1 MKFEFCI
8 LFARQKR
15 VRLGRG
21 NWNLEVGI
29 YQFMANENCKFS
41 ITMGDKEL
49 AVEINGLADQA
60 NGSAVVRY
68 GDTMVLTTAVM
79 AKKEKPDMGFF
90 PLMVDYEE
98 KYYAA
103 GKIKGPRYIKRETR
117 PSDEAICNA
126 RQIDRSIRPLFDDRL
141 KNEVQTIATV
151 LSWDAEN
158 EPDIISLFGIS
169 TALMVSD
176 IPWQGPT
183 ASVRVGY
190 FDGKYILNPTYE
202 QRQTSEIDVVFAG
215 VERDGEILAN
225 MIEGGFHETQEER
238 ILGAFAFAKPQIK
251 RLLDFQNKIAA
262 DCGKAKME
270 LPLQDKNEELARELR
285 DFIGKDI
292 KNALYQPQKSR
303 RGQEMEAAKTKL
315 EEYAQEKY
323 SDNPDILKFAKK
335 FYDREIDRVLHE
347 TILETG
353 KRPDGRNPDQL
364 RALSAKSGVI
374 PRTHGSGLFQRGETK
389 ALSAATLGAPGDQ
402 QLLDG
407 MEITGKKRF
416 LHHYNFPPYS
426 CGEVRF
432 LRAPGRREIG
442 HGMLAEKTL
451 LPLIP
456 SVEEFPY
463 TIRVASE
470 IVASN
475 GSTSMAA
482 LSAASLALMD
492 AGVPIKSH
500 ATGISMGMIAKDR
513 KNYKILTDIQGPED
527 HHGDMDFKVAGT
539 RQGVNAI
546 QMDVKI
552 DGITEEMMARVLEQ
566 GKKARHQILDV
577 LEKELAS
584 PRPELSPWAPRI
596 IIIKIN
602 PDKIRDVIG
611 PGGKIINE
619 IIDQTG
625 VLIDIEEDGTIFIT
639 AEKPEAGQKASEW
652 IQNITREVKTGEVFT
667 GKVKRIM
674 NFGAF
679 VEILPGQEGM
689 VHISK
694 LANHRVNKV
703 EDVVKIGD
711 TVSVKVIE
719 IDPQGRINLSLENS
733 KK

>member
-1 MKFEFCI
+1 MAEDKGKYS
-8 LFARQKR
+8 LK
-15 VRLGRG
+15 LGEKD
-21 NWNLEVGI
+21 LI
-29 YQFMANENCKFS
+29 
-41 ITMGDKEL
+41 
-49 AVEINGLADQA
+49 VEINGLADQA

-68 GDTMVLTTAVM
+68 GDTMVLTTATM

-141 KNEVQTIATV
+141 KNEVQAIATV

-158 EPDIISLFGIS
+158 EPDIISLLGIS

-190 FDGKYILNPTYE
+190 LDGEYILNPTYE

-215 VERDGEILAN
+215 VERGGEILAN
-225 MIEGGFHETQEER
+225 MIEGGFHETQEEK
-238 ILGAFAFAKPQIK
+238 ILEAFVFAKPQIK

-270 LPLQDKNEELARELR
+270 LPPQDKNEELARELR

-292 KNALYQPQKSR
+292 KNALYQPQKIQ
-303 RGQEMEAAKTKL
+303 RGQEMEAARVKL
-315 EEYAQEKY
+315 EEYAQQKY
-323 SDNPDILKFAKK
+323 PDNPDALKFAKK
-335 FYDREIDRVLHE
+335 FYDQEIDRVLHE
-347 TILETG
+347 TVLATG
-353 KRPDGRNPDQL
+353 KRPDGRDPDQM

-463 TIRVASE
+463 TIRVTSE

-527 HHGDMDFKVAGT
+527 HHGDMDFKIAGT
-539 RQGVNAI
+539 RQGVNAV

-552 DGITEEMMARVLEQ
+552 DGITEEMMARTLEQ

-577 LEKELAS
+577 LEKELAA

-596 IIIKIN
+596 IIVKIN

-619 IIDQTG
+619 IIEQTG

-639 AEKPEAGQKASEW
+639 AEKAEAGQKASEW
-652 IQNITREVKTGEVFT
+652 IQNITREVKVGEIFT

-679 VEILPGQEGM
+679 VEIIPGQEGM
-689 VHISK
+689 IHISK

-703 EDVVKIGD
+703 EDIVKIGD
-711 TVSVKVIE
+711 TVSAKVIE
-719 IDPQGRINLSLENS
+719 IDAQGRVNLSLENS
-733 KK
+733 EK

>member
-1 MKFEFCI
+1 
-8 LFARQKR
+8 
-15 VRLGRG
+15 
-21 NWNLEVGI
+21 
-29 YQFMANENCKFS
+29 MAEKNCKFS
-41 ITMGDKEL
+41 IMMGDKEIT
-49 AVEINGLADQA
+49 VEINELADQA

-151 LSWDAEN
+151 LSWDAQN

-190 FDGKYILNPTYE
+190 INGNYVLNPTYE
-202 QRQTSEIDVVFAG
+202 QREANEIDVVFAG

-225 MIEGGFHETQEER
+225 MIEGGFNEIREEI
-238 ILGAFAFAKPQIK
+238 ILGAFAFAKPHIK
-251 RLLDFQNKIAA
+251 QLLDFQNKIAGA
-262 DCGKAKME
+262 CGKPKAK
-270 LPLQDKNEELARELR
+270 LADNANEKLERELR
-285 DFIGKDI
+285 DFIGSDL
-292 KNALYQPQKSR
+292 KNALYQPEKSA
-303 RGQEMEAAKTKL
+303 RGQAMEAVKSKL
-315 EEYAQEKY
+315 EEYMAESYADNIEK
-323 SDNPDILKFAKK
+323 LKFTKK
-335 FYDREIDRVLHE
+335 FYEKEIDRVLHE
-347 TILETG
+347 TVLETG
-353 KRPDGRNPDQL
+353 KRPDGRTPEQL
-364 RALSAKSGVI
+364 RVLSAKVGVI
-374 PRTHGSGLFQRGETK
+374 PRAHGSGLFQRGETK
-389 ALSAATLGAPGDQ
+389 ALSVATLGAPGDQ

-470 IVASN
+470 IVSSN

-500 ATGISMGMIAKDR
+500 ATGISMGMIAKDK

-539 RQGVNAI
+539 RGGVNAI

-552 DGITEEMMARVLEQ
+552 DGITEEIMTKVLEQ
-566 GKKARHQILDV
+566 AKIARGQLLDA
-577 LEKELAS
+577 LEKVLPQ
-584 PRPELSPWAPRI
+584 PRPELSPYAPRI
-596 IIIKIN
+596 IIVKIS
-602 PDKIRDVIG
+602 PEKIREVIG

-619 IIDQTG
+619 IIEQTG

-639 AEKPEAGQKASEW
+639 AEKAEAGQKAAEW
-652 IQNITREVKTGEVFT
+652 IQNITREIKAGETFQ

-689 VHISK
+689 IHISK
-694 LANHRVNKV
+694 LADHRVNKV
-703 EDVVKIGD
+703 EDVVQIGD
-711 TVSVKVIE
+711 MVSVQVTE
-719 IDPQGRINLSLENS
+719 IDGQGRINLSLKDG

>member
-1 MKFEFCI
+1 MYFVCPPKTGAPRARKLEFGI
-8 LFARQKR
+8 
-15 VRLGRG
+15 
-21 NWNLEVGI
+21 WNLRKI
-29 YQFMANENCKFS
+29 MAEENCKFS
-41 ITMGDKEL
+41 LVVGNKEL
-49 AVEINGLADQA
+49 SVQINGLADQA

-117 PSDEAICNA
+117 PSDEAVCNA
-126 RQIDRSIRPLFDDRL
+126 RQIDRSIRPLFDERL

-183 ASVRVGY
+183 ASVRVGHLNGEY
-190 FDGKYILNPTYE
+190 VLNPTYE
-202 QRQTSEIDVVFAG
+202 QRQASDIDVVFAG
-215 VERDGEILAN
+215 VERHGEILAN
-225 MIEGGFHETQEER
+225 MIEGGFNETEEAK
-238 ILGAFAFAKPQIK
+238 ILGAFAFAKPHLKQ
-251 RLLDFQNKIAA
+251 LLDFQQKIAA
-262 DCGKAKME
+262 DCGKTKKTLSDGGPGEDVM
-270 LPLQDKNEELARELR
+270 RELR
-285 DFIGKDI
+285 DFIGEDL
-292 KNALYQPQKSR
+292 KNALYQPQKAQRS
-303 RGQEMEAAKTKL
+303 QEMEAVKAKL
-315 EEYAQEKY
+315 EEYVVQKH
-323 SDNPDILKFAKK
+323 PDDAEIAKFIGK
-335 FYDREIDRVLHE
+335 FYEKEIDRILHE
-347 TILETG
+347 TILATG
-353 KRPDGRNPDQL
+353 KRPDGRNPDELRQL
-364 RALSAKSGVI
+364 AASAGVI
-374 PRTHGSGLFQRGETK
+374 PRTHGSGLFRRGETK

-470 IVASN
+470 IVSSN

-500 ATGISMGMIAKDR
+500 ATGISMGLIAKDTQT
-513 KNYKILTDIQGPED
+513 YKILTDIQGPED

-539 RQGVNAI
+539 RKGVNAI

-552 DGITEEMMARVLEQ
+552 DGITEEMMGRVLEQ

-577 LEKELAS
+577 LEKELAA
-584 PRPELSPWAPRI
+584 PRPELSPYAPRI

-602 PDKIRDVIG
+602 PDKIREVIG
-611 PGGKIINE
+611 PGGKVINE

-625 VLIDIEEDGTIFIT
+625 VQIDIEEDGTIFIT

-652 IQNITREVKTGEVFT
+652 IQNITREVAVGETFT

-689 VHISK
+689 IHISK

-711 TVSVKVIE
+711 MVSVKVIE
-719 IDPQGRINLSLENS
+719 IDEQGRINLSL
-733 KK
+733 KDAAK

>member
-1 MKFEFCI
+1 
-8 LFARQKR
+8 
-15 VRLGRG
+15 
-21 NWNLEVGI
+21 
-29 YQFMANENCKFS
+29 MAEDKGKYS
-41 ITMGDKEL
+41 LKLGDKDL
-49 AVEINGLADQA
+49 IVEINGLADQA

-68 GDTMVLTTAVM
+68 GDTMVLTTATM

-141 KNEVQTIATV
+141 KNEVQAIATV

-158 EPDIISLFGIS
+158 EPDIISLLGIS

-190 FDGKYILNPTYE
+190 LDGEYILNPTYE

-215 VERDGEILAN
+215 VERGGEILAN
-225 MIEGGFHETQEER
+225 MIEGGFHETQEEK
-238 ILGAFAFAKPQIK
+238 ILEAFVFAKPQIK

-270 LPLQDKNEELARELR
+270 LPPQDKNEELARELR

-292 KNALYQPQKSR
+292 KNALYQPQKIQ
-303 RGQEMEAAKTKL
+303 RGQEMEAARVKL
-315 EEYAQEKY
+315 EEYAQQKY
-323 SDNPDILKFAKK
+323 PDNPDALKFAKK
-335 FYDREIDRVLHE
+335 FYDQEIDRVLHE
-347 TILETG
+347 TVLATG
-353 KRPDGRNPDQL
+353 KRPDGRDPDQM

-463 TIRVASE
+463 TIRVTSE

-527 HHGDMDFKVAGT
+527 HHGDMDFKIAGT
-539 RQGVNAI
+539 RQGVNAV

-552 DGITEEMMARVLEQ
+552 DGITEEMMARTLEQ

-577 LEKELAS
+577 LEKELAA

-596 IIIKIN
+596 IIVKIN

-619 IIDQTG
+619 IIEQTG

-639 AEKPEAGQKASEW
+639 AEKAEAGQKASEW
-652 IQNITREVKTGEVFT
+652 IQNITREVKVGEIFT

-679 VEILPGQEGM
+679 VEIIPGQEGM
-689 VHISK
+689 IHISK

-703 EDVVKIGD
+703 EDIVKIGD
-711 TVSVKVIE
+711 TVSAKVIE
-719 IDPQGRINLSLENS
+719 IDAQGRVNLSLENS
-733 KK
+733 EK

>member
-1 MKFEFCI
+1 
-8 LFARQKR
+8 
-15 VRLGRG
+15 
-21 NWNLEVGI
+21 
-29 YQFMANENCKFS
+29 MAEENCKFS
-41 ITMGDKEL
+41 LVVGNKEL
-49 AVEINGLADQA
+49 SVQINGLADQA

-117 PSDEAICNA
+117 PSDEAVCNA
-126 RQIDRSIRPLFDDRL
+126 RQIDRSIRPLFDERL

-183 ASVRVGY
+183 ASVRVGHLNGEY
-190 FDGKYILNPTYE
+190 VLNPTYE
-202 QRQTSEIDVVFAG
+202 QRQASDIDVVFAG
-215 VERDGEILAN
+215 VERHGEILAN
-225 MIEGGFHETQEER
+225 MIEGGFNETEEAK
-238 ILGAFAFAKPQIK
+238 ILGAFAFAKPHLKQ
-251 RLLDFQNKIAA
+251 LLDFQQKIAA
-262 DCGKAKME
+262 DCGKTKKTLSDGGPGEDVM
-270 LPLQDKNEELARELR
+270 RELR
-285 DFIGKDI
+285 DFIGEDL
-292 KNALYQPQKSR
+292 KNALYQPQKAQRS
-303 RGQEMEAAKTKL
+303 QEMEAVKAKL
-315 EEYAQEKY
+315 EEYVVQKH
-323 SDNPDILKFAKK
+323 PDDAEIAKFIGK
-335 FYDREIDRVLHE
+335 FYEKEIDRILHE
-347 TILETG
+347 TILATG
-353 KRPDGRNPDQL
+353 KRPDGRNPDELRQL
-364 RALSAKSGVI
+364 AASAGVI
-374 PRTHGSGLFQRGETK
+374 PRTHGSGLFRRGETK

-470 IVASN
+470 IVSSN

-500 ATGISMGMIAKDR
+500 ATGISMGLIAKDTQT
-513 KNYKILTDIQGPED
+513 YKILTDIQGPED

-539 RQGVNAI
+539 RKGVNAI

-552 DGITEEMMARVLEQ
+552 DGITEEMMGRVLEQ

-577 LEKELAS
+577 LEKELAA
-584 PRPELSPWAPRI
+584 PRPELSPYAPRI

-602 PDKIRDVIG
+602 PDKIREVIG
-611 PGGKIINE
+611 PGGKVINE

-625 VLIDIEEDGTIFIT
+625 VQIDIEEDGTIFIT

-652 IQNITREVKTGEVFT
+652 IQNITREVAVGETFT

-689 VHISK
+689 IHISK

-711 TVSVKVIE
+711 MVSVKVIE
-719 IDPQGRINLSLENS
+719 IDEQGRINLSL
-733 KK
+733 KDAAK

>member
-1 MKFEFCI
+1 
-8 LFARQKR
+8 
-15 VRLGRG
+15 
-21 NWNLEVGI
+21 
-29 YQFMANENCKFS
+29 
-41 ITMGDKEL
+41 MGDKEIT
-49 AVEINGLADQA
+49 VEINGLADQA

-117 PSDEAICNA
+117 PSDEAVCNA

-151 LSWDAEN
+151 LSWDAQN

-190 FDGKYILNPTYE
+190 INGNYVLNPTYE
-202 QRQTSEIDVVFAG
+202 QREANEIDVVFAG

-225 MIEGGFHETQEER
+225 MIEGSFNEIREEV
-238 ILGAFAFAKPQIK
+238 ILGAFAFAKPHIK
-251 RLLDFQNKIAA
+251 QLLDFQNKIAGA
-262 DCGKAKME
+262 CGKPKAK
-270 LPLQDKNEELARELR
+270 LPDNTNEKLERELR
-285 DFIGKDI
+285 DFIGSDL
-292 KNALYQPQKSR
+292 KNALYQPEKSA
-303 RGQEMEAAKTKL
+303 RGQAMEAVKSKL
-315 EEYAQEKY
+315 EEYAAESYADDAEK
-323 SDNPDILKFAKK
+323 LKLAKK
-335 FYDREIDRVLHE
+335 FYEKEIDRVLHE
-347 TILETG
+347 TVMETG
-353 KRPDGRNPDQL
+353 KRPDGRTPEQL
-364 RALSAKSGVI
+364 RALSAKVGVI
-374 PRTHGSGLFQRGETK
+374 PRAHGSGLFQRGETK
-389 ALSAATLGAPGDQ
+389 ALSVATLGAPGDQ

-456 SVEEFPY
+456 SVEDFPY

-470 IVASN
+470 IVSSN

-500 ATGISMGMIAKDR
+500 ATGISMGMIVKDK

-539 RQGVNAI
+539 RNGVNAV

-552 DGITEEMMARVLEQ
+552 DGITEEMMAKVLEQ
-566 GKKARHQILDV
+566 ARIARGQLLDT
-577 LEKELAS
+577 LEKALPQ
-584 PRPELSPWAPRI
+584 PRPELSPYAPRI
-596 IIIKIN
+596 IIIKIS
-602 PDKIRDVIG
+602 PEKIREVIG

-619 IIDQTG
+619 IIEQTG

-639 AEKPEAGQKASEW
+639 AEKPEAGQKAAEW
-652 IQNITREVKTGEVFT
+652 IQNITREIKVGETFQ

-689 VHISK
+689 IHISK
-694 LANHRVNKV
+694 LSDHRVNKV
-703 EDVVKIGD
+703 EDVVQIGD
-711 TVSVKVIE
+711 MVSVQVIE
-719 IDPQGRINLSLENS
+719 IDGQGRINLSLKNGE
-733 KK
+733 K

>member
-1 MKFEFCI
+1 MTEKKCD
-8 LFARQKR
+8 
-15 VRLGRG
+15 
-21 NWNLEVGI
+21 
-29 YQFMANENCKFS
+29 FS
-41 ITMGDKEL
+41 LKLGDKEITIETNKL
-49 AVEINGLADQA
+49 ASQA

-68 GDTMVLTTAVM
+68 GDTMVLATAVM

-151 LSWDAEN
+151 LSWDAQN
-158 EPDIISLFGIS
+158 EPDIISLLGIS
-169 TALMVSD
+169 CALSISD
-176 IPWQGPT
+176 IPWQGPV
-183 ASVRVGY
+183 ASVRVGKI
-190 FDGKYILNPTYE
+190 DGNFILNPTYE
-202 QRQTSEIDVVFAG
+202 QREASSMDVVFAG
-215 VERDGEILAN
+215 VERNGEVIAN
-225 MIEGGFHETQEER
+225 MIEGGFNEIQEDE
-238 ILGAFAFAKPQIK
+238 IVGAFDFAKIYIK
-251 RLLDFQNKIAA
+251 QLLDFQNKIVREI
-262 DCGKAKME
+262 GKNKME
-270 LPLQDKNEELARELR
+270 LKPSLLDGDFERELR
-285 DFIGKDI
+285 EQAKHDL
-292 KNALYQPQKSR
+292 KNALYQKDKTERQIS
-303 RGQEMEAAKTKL
+303 METVKNRL
-315 EEYAQEKY
+315 EEYIAQNHDNDPEKL
-323 SDNPDILKFAKK
+323 NFAKK
-335 FYDREIDRVLHE
+335 FFEKEIDRILHE

-353 KRPDGRNPDQL
+353 ERPDGRQPGEL
-364 RALSAKSGVI
+364 RPLKAEVAAI
-374 PRTHGSGLFQRGETK
+374 PRTHGSGLFTRGETK
-389 ALSAATLGAPGDQ
+389 SLSTVTLGAPGDQ

-456 SVEEFPY
+456 SVEDFPY
-463 TIRVASE
+463 TIRATSE
-470 IVASN
+470 IVSSN

-492 AGVPIKSH
+492 AGVPVKRH
-500 ATGISMGMIAKDR
+500 ATGISMGLIVKDK
-513 KNYKILTDIQGPED
+513 KNYKVLTDIQGPED
-527 HHGDMDFKVAGT
+527 HHGDMDFKIAGT
-539 RQGVNAI
+539 RQGINAI

-552 DGITEEMMARVLEQ
+552 DGITREMMEKILAQ
-566 GKKARHQILDV
+566 GKQARSQILDV
-577 LEKELAS
+577 MEKAIAS
-584 PRPELSPWAPRI
+584 PRTELSPYAPRI
-596 IIIKIN
+596 IIIHIN
-602 PDKIRDVIG
+602 PDKIREVIG

-619 IIDQTG
+619 IIENTG
-625 VLIDIEEDGTIFIT
+625 VLIDIEEDGTIFVT
-639 AEKPEAGQKASEW
+639 AEKPEAGKKAVEW
-652 IQNITREVKTGEVFT
+652 IENITREVKIGEIFT

-694 LANHRVNKV
+694 LADHRVNKV
-703 EDVVKIGD
+703 EDVVRIGD
-711 TVSVKVIE
+711 MVTVKVVE
-719 IDPQGRINLSLENS
+719 IDNQGRINLSLKDA
-733 KK
+733 KKQN

>member
-1 MKFEFCI
+1 MN
-8 LFARQKR
+8 FAL
-15 VRLGRG
+15 V
-21 NWNLEVGI
+21 WNLIIGAWDLRKI
-29 YQFMANENCKFS
+29 MANENKFFL
-41 ITMGDKEL
+41 ILGNREII
-49 AVEINGLADQA
+49 VETNGLADQA
-60 NGSAVVRY
+60 NGSATVRY
-68 GDTMVLTTAVM
+68 GDTMVLATATM
-79 AKKEKPDMGFF
+79 SKKEKPDMGFF

-98 KYYAA
+98 KYYAG
-103 GKIKGPRYIKRETR
+103 GKIKGPRYIRRETR
-117 PSDEAICNA
+117 PSDEAVCNA

-158 EPDIISLFGIS
+158 EPDIISLLGIS
-169 TALMVSD
+169 IALAISD

-190 FDGKYILNPTYE
+190 LDGNYILNPTYE
-202 QRQTSEIDVVFAG
+202 QRQISEIDVVFAG
-215 VERDGEILAN
+215 IERNGEILAN
-225 MIEGGFHETQEER
+225 MIEGGFNETKEE
-238 ILGAFAFAKPQIK
+238 IIVKAFAFAKPAIK
-251 RLLDFQNKIAA
+251 DLLDFQNKIVKA
-262 DCGKAKME
+262 CGKPKME
-270 LPLQDKNEELARELR
+270 LPTQNNTGKLENELR
-285 DFIGKDI
+285 GFIGQDL
-292 KNALYQPQKSR
+292 KNALYQPQKTQ
-303 RGQEMEAAKTKL
+303 RGQEMEAVKTKL
-315 EEYAQEKY
+315 EEYVAQKY
-323 SDNPDILKFAKK
+323 PDDAEIPKFAKK
-335 FYDREIDRVLHE
+335 FFDEEIDRILHE
-347 TILETG
+347 TILATG
-353 KRPDGRNPDQL
+353 KRPDGRMPEDL
-364 RALSAKSGVI
+364 RPLSARTAVI
-374 PRTHGSGLFQRGETK
+374 PRAHGSGLFQRGETK
-389 ALSAATLGAPGDQ
+389 SLSAATLGAPGDQ

-463 TIRVASE
+463 TIRVTSE
-470 IVASN
+470 IIASN

-500 ATGISMGMIAKDR
+500 ATGISMGMVAKDT

-552 DGITEEMMARVLEQ
+552 DGITEEMIAKVLEQ
-566 GKKARHQILDV
+566 GKSARHQILDV
-577 LEKELAS
+577 LEKELPQ

-602 PDKIRDVIG
+602 PDKIREVIG
-611 PGGKIINE
+611 PGGKVINE

-625 VLIDIEEDGTIFIT
+625 VQIDIEEDGTIFIT
-639 AEKPEAGQKASEW
+639 AENPEAGQKASEW
-652 IQNITREVKTGEVFT
+652 IKNITREVMVGEIFS
-667 GKVKRIM
+667 GKVSRIM

-679 VEILPGQEGM
+679 VEILPGQEGL

-694 LANHRVNKV
+694 LADRRVNKV

-711 TVSVKVIE
+711 MITVKVIE
-719 IDPQGRINLSLENS
+719 IDEQGRINLSLKDA

>member
-1 MKFEFCI
+1 
-8 LFARQKR
+8 
-15 VRLGRG
+15 
-21 NWNLEVGI
+21 
-29 YQFMANENCKFS
+29 
-41 ITMGDKEL
+41 
-49 AVEINGLADQA
+49 
-60 NGSAVVRY
+60 
-68 GDTMVLTTAVM
+68 
-79 AKKEKPDMGFF
+79 
-90 PLMVDYEE
+90 MVDYEE

>member
-1 MKFEFCI
+1 LRKI
-8 LFARQKR
+8 
-15 VRLGRG
+15 
-21 NWNLEVGI
+21 
-29 YQFMANENCKFS
+29 MAEENCKFS
-41 ITMGDKEL
+41 LVVGNKEL
-49 AVEINGLADQA
+49 SVQINGLADQA

-117 PSDEAICNA
+117 PSDEAVCNA
-126 RQIDRSIRPLFDDRL
+126 RQIDRSIRPLFDERL

-183 ASVRVGY
+183 ASVRVGHLNGEY
-190 FDGKYILNPTYE
+190 VLNPTYE
-202 QRQTSEIDVVFAG
+202 QRQASDIDVVFAG
-215 VERDGEILAN
+215 VERHGEILAN
-225 MIEGGFHETQEER
+225 MIEGGFNETEEAK
-238 ILGAFAFAKPQIK
+238 ILGAFAFAKPHLKQ
-251 RLLDFQNKIAA
+251 LLDFQQKIAA
-262 DCGKAKME
+262 DCGKTKKTLSDGGPGEDVM
-270 LPLQDKNEELARELR
+270 RELR
-285 DFIGKDI
+285 DFIGEDL
-292 KNALYQPQKSR
+292 KNALYQPQKAQRS
-303 RGQEMEAAKTKL
+303 QEMEAVKAKL
-315 EEYAQEKY
+315 EEYVVQKH
-323 SDNPDILKFAKK
+323 PDDAEIAKFIGK
-335 FYDREIDRVLHE
+335 FYEKEIDRILHE
-347 TILETG
+347 TILATG
-353 KRPDGRNPDQL
+353 KRPDGRNPDELRQL
-364 RALSAKSGVI
+364 AASAGVI
-374 PRTHGSGLFQRGETK
+374 PRTHGSGLFRRGETK

-470 IVASN
+470 IVSSN

-500 ATGISMGMIAKDR
+500 ATGISMGLIAKDTQT
-513 KNYKILTDIQGPED
+513 YKILTDIQGPED

-539 RQGVNAI
+539 RKGVNAI

-552 DGITEEMMARVLEQ
+552 DGITEEMMGRVLEQ

-577 LEKELAS
+577 LEKELAA
-584 PRPELSPWAPRI
+584 PRPELSPYAPRI

-602 PDKIRDVIG
+602 PDKIREVIG
-611 PGGKIINE
+611 PGGKVINE

-625 VLIDIEEDGTIFIT
+625 VQIDIEEDGTIFIT

-652 IQNITREVKTGEVFT
+652 IQNITREVAVGETFT

-689 VHISK
+689 IHISK

-711 TVSVKVIE
+711 MVSVKVIE
-719 IDPQGRINLSLENS
+719 IDEQGRINLSL
-733 KK
+733 KDAAK

>member
-1 MKFEFCI
+1 
-8 LFARQKR
+8 
-15 VRLGRG
+15 
-21 NWNLEVGI
+21 
-29 YQFMANENCKFS
+29 
-41 ITMGDKEL
+41 MGDKEL
-49 AVEINGLADQA
+49 SVEINSLAEQA

-68 GDTMVLTTAVM
+68 GDTMILTTAVM

-151 LSWDAEN
+151 LSWDAQN
-158 EPDIISLFGIS
+158 EPDIISLLGIS
-169 TALMVSD
+169 CALMVSD
-176 IPWQGPT
+176 IPWQGPA
-183 ASVRVGY
+183 ASVRVGLI
-190 FDGKYILNPTYE
+190 DGNYILNPTYE
-202 QRQTSEIDVVFAG
+202 QRDKSTVDVVFAG
-215 VERDGEILAN
+215 IERDGEIIAN
-225 MIEGGFHETQEER
+225 MIEGGFNEVQEDMV
-238 ILGAFAFAKPQIK
+238 IGAFRFAKPYIK
-251 RLLDFQNKIAA
+251 QLIDFQNEILAA
-262 DCGKAKME
+262 CGKEKMP
-270 LPLQDKNEELARELR
+270 LPPTAGNEEFGNELR
-285 DFIGKDI
+285 KFIGNDLKD
-292 KNALYQPQKSR
+292 ALYQKQKAER
-303 RGQEMEAAKTKL
+303 QAAMDAVKVKI
-315 EEYAQEKY
+315 EEYVTQAYPEDAVKIKFSRNFYEK
-323 SDNPDILKFAKK
+323 
-335 FYDREIDRVLHE
+335 EIDKILHA

-353 KRPDGRNPDQL
+353 IRPDGRNTDEL
-364 RALSAKSGVI
+364 RPLSARVSVI

-389 ALSAATLGAPGDQ
+389 SLSTVTLGAPGDQ

-442 HGMLAEKTL
+442 HGMLVEKTL

-456 SVEEFPY
+456 SVENFPY

-470 IVASN
+470 IVSSN

-482 LSAASLALMD
+482 LSASSLALMD

-500 ATGISMGMIAKDR
+500 ATGISMGLVSKD
-513 KNYKILTDIQGPED
+513 KNNYKILTDIQGPED

-539 RQGVNAI
+539 RAGINAI

-552 DGITEEMMARVLEQ
+552 DGITEAMMAEILEQ
-566 GKKARHQILDV
+566 GKKARYQLLDA
-577 LEKELAS
+577 LEGAIGQ
-584 PRPELSPWAPRI
+584 PRPELSPYAPRI
-596 IIIKIN
+596 IIVHIN
-602 PDKIRDVIG
+602 PEKIREVIG
-611 PGGKIINE
+611 PGGKVINE
-619 IIDQTG
+619 IIENTG
-625 VLIDIEEDGTIFIT
+625 VLIDIEEDGTIFVT
-639 AEKPEAGQKASEW
+639 AENPEAGKKAVDW
-652 IQNITREVKTGEVFT
+652 IENITREVKVGEIFQ

-694 LANHRVNKV
+694 LAEHRVNKV
-703 EDVVKIGD
+703 EDVVHIGD
-711 TVSVKVIE
+711 MVSVKVVE
-719 IDPQGRINLSLENS
+719 IDDQGRINLSLKDA